1 MIIIFYIVAINI
13 AILVMTYF
21 LVKQHNKIV
30 DMEHETTYYKS
41 IIDGLKN
48 ELIFQKQINTKNLS

>member
-21 LVKQHNKIV
+21 LVKQQNKIV

-48 ELIFQKQINTKNLS
+48 ELIFQKQINSKI

>member
-21 LVKQHNKIV
+21 LVKQRNKIV

-48 ELIFQKQINTKNLS
+48 ELIFQKQINSKN

>member
-30 DMEHETTYYKS
+30 NMEHETTYYKS

-48 ELIFQKQINTKNLS
+48 ELIFQKQINIKN

>member
-48 ELIFQKQINTKNLS
+48 ELIFQKQITSKN

>member
-21 LVKQHNKIV
+21 LVKQHNRIV
-30 DMEHETTYYKS
+30 NMEHETTYYKS

-48 ELIFQKQINTKNLS
+48 ELIFQKQINSKTT

>member
-48 ELIFQKQINTKNLS
+48 ELIFQKLKIK

>member
-30 DMEHETTYYKS
+30 NMEHETTYYKS

-48 ELIFQKQINTKNLS
+48 ELIFQKQINTKN

>member
-1 MIIIFYIVAINI
+1 MIIIFYIVAINV

-21 LVKQHNKIV
+21 LVKQHNRIAN
-30 DMEHETTYYKS
+30 MEHETTYYKS

-48 ELIFQKQINTKNLS
+48 ELIFQKQINSKN